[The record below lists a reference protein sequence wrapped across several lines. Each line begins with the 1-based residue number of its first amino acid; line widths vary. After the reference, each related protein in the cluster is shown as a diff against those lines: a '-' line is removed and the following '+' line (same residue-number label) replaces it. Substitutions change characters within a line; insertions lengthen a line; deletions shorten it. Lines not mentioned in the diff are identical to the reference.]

1 MLPNRFRHFSAIS
14 GPLDPSFGPAAAL
27 FGHFWPAGPVFWA
40 RRSTFRLFLA
50 RWTRLLG
57 PPRYFAI
64 VSGPLDPS
72 FGPAAALFGYFWPAG
87 PVFWARR
94 GTFRPFLARWTH
106 LLGPLRHLAAA
117 GQAAGIQQ
125 VQFPGSEMPTTV
137 GHRMAP
143 GSAFSAFTVI
153 DLFGFVDGLSE
164 GDGTAVRLYFCR
176 Q

>member
-40 RRSTFRLFLA
+40 RRGTFRPFLA

-57 PPRYFAI
+57 PPRYFATI
-64 VSGPLDPS
+64 SGPLDPS
-72 FGPAAALFGYFWPAG
+72 FGPAAVHCDRFWPAR
-87 PVFWARR
+87 PVFLARR
-94 GTFRPFLARWTH
+94 GTWRLRARLLVFSRCTSRGPKCRQLSGLERLRGLPFQL
-106 LLGPLRHLAAA
+106 
-117 GQAAGIQQ
+117 
-125 VQFPGSEMPTTV
+125 
-137 GHRMAP
+137 
-143 GSAFSAFTVI
+143 FTVI
-153 DLFGFVDGLSE
+153 DLFGFVDGLPE